1 MAELDQ
7 TISTFITGTYHARP
21 HSEIGETP
29 IAAWRGSGFLPRSP
43 ESLQELDLLLVMLAK
58 PRCIRR
64 DGIHFQGLRYI
75 DPVLAAYVGE
85 TVTIRY
91 DPRDLSEIRVFH
103 GHQFLCR
110 AVSKDHAG
118 EAFTLKDIK
127 AARRAHRRSLRA
139 TINERVAR
147 VADFLP
153 IQTELPRAAQVARSP
168 PTAAIR
174 SKLRLY
180 RDDDS

>member
-1 MAELDQ
+1 
-7 TISTFITGTYHARP
+7 
-21 HSEIGETP
+21 
-29 IAAWRGSGFLPRSP
+29 
-43 ESLQELDLLLVMLAK
+43 MLAK

-110 AVSKDHAG
+110 AVIKDHAG
-118 EAFTLKDIK
+118 EAFTLKDIE
-127 AARRAHRRSLRA
+127 AARRAHRRALRA

-153 IQTELPRAAQVARSP
+153 TQTELPKVAAVAITTRPAVSRP
-168 PTAAIR
+168 
-174 SKLRLY
+174 KLRIY
-180 RDDDS
+180 QEDDP